1 MKITVENIV
10 NTIKTIFDDTKLSS
24 IETIYEKIDN
34 STDLKLIL
42 FFHNVFYD
50 KTNIIYTK
58 LIFTVNNNKTVIE
71 NNSFM
76 YLYDINCEYK
86 KVEFDSIENF
96 KSKIRN
102 VFDNRKFGK
111 QIIALS
117 DFIKNPTT
125 LINKWL
131 SDNDVVDKS
140 LIGFKYEPKITIMPC
155 KSLFFNFDMNLN
167 DKFDLNLIILK
178 ENSGQYDLIFKING
192 KEHDIKINSLNQLVQ
207 EIGSFIKHKI

>member
-58 LIFTVNNNKTVIE
+58 LIFTVNSNKTVIE

-102 VFDNRKFGK
+102 VFDDRKFGK

-131 SDNDVVDKS
+131 SDNGVVDKS

>member
-131 SDNDVVDKS
+131 SDNGVVDKS

>member
-102 VFDNRKFGK
+102 VFDDRKFGK

-131 SDNDVVDKS
+131 SDNGVVDKS

>member
-58 LIFTVNNNKTVIE
+58 LIFIVNNNKTVIE

-102 VFDNRKFGK
+102 VFDDRKFGK

-131 SDNDVVDKS
+131 SDNGVVDKS